1 MPASLTSVNL
11 STAAGFVRAA
21 QTKGGRSYSY
31 VSLAAAIRVLGRE
44 SSGGSLVSGDE
55 AQVRK
60 ATAIPG
66 GALRSA
72 LRPQLHVLV
81 NHGFLATT
89 RLVLAAEDGGDR
101 EGTGGSRTEVDM
113 DTYLEAL
120 AEAQQNQAGAL
131 QSLQAAL
138 GVKEGENLAAAV
150 SAAIAEADK
159 AALAGKDSNK
169 EGAKSPLPPSAGNRN
184 GLLEPAEVREED
196 AAVADEKD
204 EDDEEPPPL
213 ELVVADA
220 DLPAAPELT
229 DARMSSSSAS
239 SGTLQL
245 TQAAAAA
252 AAAWGAGEA
261 AGGAALAGGVAG
273 REGGVCGVTRGL
285 GFRRLQQLPQSR
297 YSLPRGMLV
306 GALKQRI
313 LSELGLPA
321 GLRYVLK
328 INNCKASPALSD
340 QQSLEEVLAMGCA
353 VASCAKKH
361 TEQVQQRLLLYL
373 SIYIYIYI

>member
-1 MPASLTSVNL
+1 M
-11 STAAGFVRAA
+11 
-21 QTKGGRSYSY
+21 
-31 VSLAAAIRVLGRE
+31 
-44 SSGGSLVSGDE
+44 SGDE

-60 ATAIPG
+60 ATEIPG

-101 EGTGGSRTEVDM
+101 EGPGRSRTEVDM

-159 AALAGKDSNK
+159 AALAGQDSNK
-169 EGAKSPLPPSAGNRN
+169 ERAKSPLPPSAGNRN

-220 DLPAAPELT
+220 DLPAAPELP
-229 DARMSSSSAS
+229 DARMPSAS
-239 SGTLQL
+239 
-245 TQAAAAA
+245 
-252 AAAWGAGEA
+252 
-261 AGGAALAGGVAG
+261 
-273 REGGVCGVTRGL
+273 
-285 GFRRLQQLPQSR
+285 
-297 YSLPRGMLV
+297 
-306 GALKQRI
+306 
-313 LSELGLPA
+313 
-321 GLRYVLK
+321 
-328 INNCKASPALSD
+328 
-340 QQSLEEVLAMGCA
+340 
-353 VASCAKKH
+353 
-361 TEQVQQRLLLYL
+361 
-373 SIYIYIYI
+373 

>member
-1 MPASLTSVNL
+1 MCVVVCRCCFCCCCCVCAVPASLTSVNL

-101 EGTGGSRTEVDM
+101 EGPGRSRTEVDM

-159 AALAGKDSNK
+159 AALAGRDSNK
-169 EGAKSPLPPSAGNRN
+169 EGATSPLPPCAGNRN
-184 GLLEPAEVREED
+184 GLVEPAEVREED
-196 AAVADEKD
+196 AAVAEEKD

-229 DARMSSSSAS
+229 DARMSSAS

-261 AGGAALAGGVAG
+261 AGGAALAGAIYVY
-273 REGGVCGVTRGL
+273 VCT
-285 GFRRLQQLPQSR
+285 
-297 YSLPRGMLV
+297 
-306 GALKQRI
+306 
-313 LSELGLPA
+313 
-321 GLRYVLK
+321 
-328 INNCKASPALSD
+328 N
-340 QQSLEEVLAMGCA
+340 
-353 VASCAKKH
+353 
-361 TEQVQQRLLLYL
+361 
-373 SIYIYIYI
+373 IYIHIHISVYVYMYIHGRGRGGAGGGGLWCYTRFRV